1 YPNLSVSDV
10 YQYPTLAAMACR
22 LDEAGGERREDREG
36 REDTA
41 EGTVR
46 PIPWRTGLAQVLLM
60 LPLLTVVGLRWTVV
74 LAAINNVLSGTGSYP
89 WAPTVSWWWILL
101 GWLLF
106 ISPPGRIAIAAGGAR
121 LLLRGLRSGGGIRPG
136 SYPRGGGVH
145 MRLWAAE
152 RLAALSGATSLA
164 GVWITHYARAL
175 GAKIAAGVD
184 LHSLPPVTGLPR
196 VGLGGDWVDGDRVH
210 IGRIRIGAGA
220 AVGARSPLMPGAR
233 IGKRAE
239 IAPGSCVLGAVPAG
253 QRWAGVPAAGSG
265 EAVSRWPDRRP
276 R

>member
-22 LDEAGGERREDREG
+22 LDEAGGERREGCED

-46 PIPWRTGLAQVLLM
+46 PTPRRTGLAQVLLM

-74 LAAINNVLSGTGSYP
+74 LAAINNVLSWTGSYP
-89 WAPTVSWWWILL
+89 WAPTMSWWWVLL
-101 GWLLF
+101 GWLLL

-121 LLLRGLRSGGGIRPG
+121 LLLRGLRPGGGIRPG

-145 MRLWAAE
+145 MRLWVTE
-152 RLAALSGATSLA
+152 RLAALSGATNLA

-175 GAKIAAGVD
+175 GAKIADGVD
-184 LHSLPPVTGLPR
+184 LHSLPPVTGMLR
-196 VGLGGDWVDGDRVH
+196 VGRGAAIEPEVDLSGHWVDGDIVH
-210 IGRIRIGAGA
+210 IGQIRVGAGA
-220 AVGARSPLMPGAR
+220 AGGARSTPLPGAPSGQHAR
-233 IGKRAE
+233 GAPRSGARRA
-239 IAPGSCVLGAVPAG
+239 G
-253 QRWAGVPAAGSG
+253 
-265 EAVSRWPDRRP
+265 
-276 R
+276 